1 MKQGSRIAD
10 DVDCYSVAPVILE
23 DSAIVSQYSHLCT
36 ATHDYNDAAFP
47 LLVGPVTVGASAWVA
62 AAAYIGPGDTVGQ
75 GAAVQP
81 ARLWGRAVSER
92 RRPTPKQQ
100 ATMVRAGKW
109 VPDCRG
115 RTSIGCDAPKYSS
128 RFPRIGDLYMYVL
141 GINAY
146 HAGSSATVIKDG
158 QLIAAAEEERF
169 RRIKYWAGFPSEAI
183 KFCLKTAGINAADL
197 DHIGI
202 SRDPSANLYKK
213 VLFTLRRRPH
223 FKLIKERLANIAE
236 VRDARR
242 AFAQALGLEPDSVR
256 AEFHNVEHHQ
266 AHMAS
271 AFFVSPFQKAAVLS
285 VDGFG
290 DFVSTMTGR
299 GDGSRVE
306 VLDSVN
312 YPHSLGIFYT
322 AVTQWLGFPKFGD
335 EGKVQGLAG
344 YGQPVYLDDFRK
356 IVRLRPRGRFELG
369 LDYFIHWAEGVDM
382 TWSEGAP
389 ILGTI
394 YSKKFVER
402 FGPPREPRSE
412 ITPHYQ
418 NVAASLQ
425 AMLEEAEFHIVR
437 HLQQATGES
446 ALCMAGGVALN
457 STFNG
462 KVLPCTP
469 FKDIFIQPAAS
480 DGGTALGVA
489 YYIYHQ
495 VLGKPRCFVMDHAYT
510 GPHSANADIES
521 ALRRHNLAFEAR
533 QEEQLVREVARLVA
547 DGNIVGWFQ
556 GKMEWG
562 PRALG
567 NRSILADPRR
577 PDMKDI
583 LNARIKHREPFRPFA
598 PSVLQES
605 AGEYFDQTYPDPFM
619 IKTYGIHE
627 RQRERIPAVTHVDGT
642 GRLQTVDRQAN
653 GLYWKLIDEFG
664 QVTGV
669 PIVLNTSFNENEPI
683 VCQPEEAIECFLR
696 TRMDALAVGNYLVR
710 KGTTR

>member
-1 MKQGSRIAD
+1 M
-10 DVDCYSVAPVILE
+10 
-23 DSAIVSQYSHLCT
+23 
-36 ATHDYNDAAFP
+36 
-47 LLVGPVTVGASAWVA
+47 
-62 AAAYIGPGDTVGQ
+62 YI
-75 GAAVQP
+75 
-81 ARLWGRAVSER
+81 
-92 RRPTPKQQ
+92 
-100 ATMVRAGKW
+100 
-109 VPDCRG
+109 
-115 RTSIGCDAPKYSS
+115 
-128 RFPRIGDLYMYVL
+128 L

-146 HAGSSATVIKDG
+146 HAGSSACLIRDG
-158 QLIAAAEEERF
+158 QLVAAAESERF
-169 RRIKYWAGFPSEAI
+169 RRIKYWAGFPTEAI
-183 KFCLKTAGINAADL
+183 NFCLKTAGINAADL
-197 DHIGI
+197 DHVGI
-202 SRDPSANLYKK
+202 SRDPTVNLLKK
-213 VLFTLRRRPH
+213 ILFALRRRPS
-223 FKLIKERLANIAE
+223 FNLIKERLSNMAE
-236 VRDARR
+236 VRDTRR
-242 AFAQALGLEPDSVR
+242 AFAAALGVPAEAVR

-271 AFFVSPFQKAAVLS
+271 AFFVSPFQNAAVLS

-299 GDGSRVE
+299 GDGSRIE

-344 YGQPVYLDDFRK
+344 YGQPVYLDDLRK
-356 IVRLRPRGRFELG
+356 IVRLRPHGRFELN

-382 TWSEGAP
+382 TWSGGSP
-389 ILGTI
+389 FLGTI

-402 FGPPREPRSE
+402 FGPPREPRGA
-412 ITPHYQ
+412 ITPHYH

-437 HLQQATGES
+437 HLQQVTGEP

-469 FKDIFIQPAAS
+469 FQDIFIQPAAS

-495 VLGKPRCFVMDHAYT
+495 ILGHPRCFVMTDAYT
-510 GPHSANADIES
+510 GPRFANGAIEA
-521 ALRRHNLAFEAR
+521 ALRQANLSFEVH
-533 QEEQLVREVARLVA
+533 EEEPLVREVARLVA
-547 DGNIVGWFQ
+547 DGNVVGWFQ
-556 GKMEWG
+556 GSMEWG

-577 PDMKDI
+577 PDMKDT

-605 AGEYFDQTYPDPFM
+605 VGEYFDQTYPDPFM

-627 RQRERIPAVTHVDGT
+627 HQRGRIPAVTHVDGT

-653 GLYWKLIDEFG
+653 RLYWELIHQFG

-683 VCQPEEAIECFLR
+683 VCRPEEAIDCFLR
-696 TRMDALAVGNYLVR
+696 TRMDALAVGNCLVR